1 MELNDSVLGTELH
14 LNTQQYQAALFFFFF
29 SSTDLQPVQDF
40 RWSLESKAVST
51 VLIKF

>member
-1 MELNDSVLGTELH
+1 MELNNSMLGTELH
-14 LNTQQYQAALFFFFF
+14 LNTQQYQVALFFFF

-40 RWSLESKAVST
+40 RWSLESKAVPT